1 MNDYLEKLFHKGIN
15 DDYKMLNKLIEES
28 IITLDDLYEVIA
40 NCVYKYKAIH
50 EIHNIKGVIKNVKNF
65 KVNDLINKIL
75 TKSIN
80 SDDIITLGVEIENA
94 PIDTLTNRILEF
106 NYHAILKFAE
116 RVKGVPLDKIVDVL
130 KNAEDSKFL
139 LSITRIP
146 NAPID
151 KICEIAINKKDPFMI
166 CYLADM
172 RKNVPIHDFVE
183 GIIETGN
190 PEFICK
196 FAKIIKGISNQDI
209 ISLAHAVCRT
219 KSITYI
225 YKFAR
230 DVENAPI
237 EILTDGILSLIEADP
252 DVNIL
257 KIADF
262 ANNVKNASV
271 NKLADAII
279 KTNSGYAIFEFARS
293 VKNAPINKL
302 ASGVIASKNPQ
313 YIYRFA
319 KDIPNAPIERLMNA
333 IIRVN
338 DALFIYRFAKDIK
351 GANIEKLSK
360 AIINTKVAN
369 KIYEFAYDVN
379 NAPINDL
386 ANALIETGEINWI
399 NTFIFHV
406 KNAPVETL
414 VNKVI
419 ESKALYY
426 IRELVSIDD
435 REQKKK
441 LILTLVTLNDLEG
454 LVNLIK
460 KEPEY
465 QEFIT
470 NVIIFSEN
478 IIYLNRLFENLENIE
493 LRNKVIDK
501 INEINNRT
509 DININMLNEEQ
520 KFSYL
525 LKLYKEEDFETIR
538 KYREEFAF
546 LLTGEERT
554 RK

>member
-1 MNDYLEKLFHKGIN
+1 
-15 DDYKMLNKLIEES
+15 
-28 IITLDDLYEVIA
+28 
-40 NCVYKYKAIH
+40 
-50 EIHNIKGVIKNVKNF
+50 
-65 KVNDLINKIL
+65 
-75 TKSIN
+75 
-80 SDDIITLGVEIENA
+80 
-94 PIDTLTNRILEF
+94 
-106 NYHAILKFAE
+106 
-116 RVKGVPLDKIVDVL
+116 
-130 KNAEDSKFL
+130 
-139 LSITRIP
+139 
-146 NAPID
+146 
-151 KICEIAINKKDPFMI
+151 
-166 CYLADM
+166 
-172 RKNVPIHDFVE
+172 
-183 GIIETGN
+183 
-190 PEFICK
+190 
-196 FAKIIKGISNQDI
+196 
-209 ISLAHAVCRT
+209 
-219 KSITYI
+219 
-225 YKFAR
+225 
-230 DVENAPI
+230 
-237 EILTDGILSLIEADP
+237 
-252 DVNIL
+252 
-257 KIADF
+257 
-262 ANNVKNASV
+262 
-271 NKLADAII
+271 
-279 KTNSGYAIFEFARS
+279 
-293 VKNAPINKL
+293 
-302 ASGVIASKNPQ
+302 
-313 YIYRFA
+313 
-319 KDIPNAPIERLMNA
+319 MNA